1 MTATAGA
8 EAASAARAPSPPS
21 ILSPVVDFLCVGG
34 LSLIVLIPLLVS
46 GQAELGFVTI
56 AALVWI
62 QTLIN
67 TAHFM
72 ASYRIVY
79 RDRAMIMKHKWAAIG
94 VPLIMLA
101 FIALALAA
109 ESQVLVVLFFTVAS
123 GYLAWHYT
131 GQAWGLMAS
140 ARSLG
145 GLSFDQDA

>member
-8 EAASAARAPSPPS
+8 EATSAARAPSPSPSSPS

-34 LSLIVLIPLLVS
+34 LSLIVLVPLLAS

-79 RDRAMIMKHKWAAIG
+79 RDREMIMKHNWAAIG
-94 VPLIMLA
+94 VPVIMAA
-101 FIALALAA
+101 FIALALAT
-109 ESQVLVVLFFTVAS
+109 ESTVLVVLFFAVSS
-123 GYLAWHYT
+123 GYLAWQYT
-131 GQAWGLMAS
+131 GQA
-140 ARSLG
+140 
-145 GLSFDQDA
+145 